1 MASAVPGAVPG
12 AAAMLLHAA
21 IADALRQARASR
33 TARLRGAGRLYEGVL
48 TMAPDHVEALHLLGL
63 VHLQLGDPARAE
75 PLIARSMKFGLSQ
88 PWNLAN
94 HAAALTGVGRHRD
107 ALALADRALVA
118 DPDHAPSHAARG
130 DALLALGQYDAALT
144 AYDRALVREPA
155 ATAWRKRGETLR
167 WLERPADALISVE
180 RALRLDPS
188 DAAANIERGHA
199 LRALGHRELALH
211 SYQLAIVVRGK
222 TPELVAAC
230 GVVLTELGRPADALA
245 CLDEAPHDSRTT
257 SNCCTRVASRWICCT
272 PATNC

>member
-1 MASAVPGAVPG
+1 
-12 AAAMLLHAA
+12 
-21 IADALRQARASR
+21 
-33 TARLRGAGRLYEGVL
+33 
-48 TMAPDHVEALHLLGL
+48 MAPDHVEALHLLGL

-155 ATAWRKRGETLR
+155 HVTAWRKRGETLR

-222 TPELVAAC
+222 TPEPSPRAASC
-230 GVVLTELGRPADALA
+230 
-245 CLDEAPHDSRTT
+245 
-257 SNCCTRVASRWICCT
+257 
-272 PATNC
+272 